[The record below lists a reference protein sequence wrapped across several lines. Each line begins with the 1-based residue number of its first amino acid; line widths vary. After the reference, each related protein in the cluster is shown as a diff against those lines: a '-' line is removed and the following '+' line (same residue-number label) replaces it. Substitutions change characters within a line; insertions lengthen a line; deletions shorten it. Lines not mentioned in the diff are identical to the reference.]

1 MFRKKEKSVIEIKEG
16 AFLIADAHYSHLR
29 PELLSLIEEIHSKKL
44 QPTQL
49 ILMGDIFD
57 ALFGSIT
64 YTLETNANIVELI
77 NDISQDLEVIYLEGN
92 HDFNLKDVFKKAKVF
107 SMQNQPL
114 LCSYKEKT
122 VCLAHGDFDGDFLYR
137 VYSAFIRNP
146 INLKVLNFI
155 DDVINHFILKKLDNY
170 LSKKDDCK
178 EFIGFKEYTEKRLS
192 NRITCDYFI
201 EGHFHQNKSID
212 FKNFRYI
219 NLDAFACNQRYF
231 IVKSLQDRDLLE
243 ENIFSK
249 GI

>member
-155 DDVINHFILKKLDNY
+155 DNITNHLILKKLDNY

-178 EFIGFKEYTEKRLS
+178 EFVGFKEYTEKRLS
-192 NRITCDYFI
+192 NRITCDYFKRDI
-201 EGHFHQNKSID
+201 FIK
-212 FKNFRYI
+212 I
-219 NLDAFACNQRYF
+219 NQ
-231 IVKSLQDRDLLE
+231 
-243 ENIFSK
+243 
-249 GI
+249 